1 MGHWVSTWGQSH
13 TDIKHISPSYKD
25 RTMRLAVTNC
35 IRGGRVRLRVSNLVG
50 KKPYRILEAAL
61 QNGSGPRKAV
71 LFSGKAEQT
80 VKPGQELYSDEIS
93 MQAEPGDLL
102 VVSMAFQGAVLSGN
116 SIVECVQCSRNGNF
130 VGASQFRTVPRNRS
144 ACYHNLSAAIPALS
158 SIEVLTEDED
168 AGALVCFGDSITQ
181 QSTWTRPLMEVALK
195 KVPGKLSVVNKGING
210 NRLLSGPMMSA
221 VAMFGRAGMERF
233 ERDVLEEAG
242 CRSVIIEM
250 GTNDIG
256 MARNPKKPDWIT
268 AQKLE
273 KVMEE
278 MVEKCHAKD
287 IRVYGSTLLPRG
299 GSTGYLKE
307 AEAER
312 RAFND
317 WVRESTLFDDV
328 LDFDALLRDSS
339 DPEILCFAYDSGDHL
354 HPHFPGGQKMAAL
367 AAQKLLSKI

>member
-61 QNGSGPRKAV
+61 QNGSGPRKPV
-71 LFSGKAEQT
+71 LFSGKKEQT
-80 VKPGQELYSDEIS
+80 VEPGQEMYSDEVSIQ
-93 MQAEPGDLL
+93 MEPGDLI
-102 VVSMAFQGAVLSGN
+102 VISMAFQGAVLSGN
-116 SIVECVQCSRNGNF
+116 GIVECVQCSRNGNF
-130 VGASQFRTVPRNRS
+130 VSAPQFRTVPRSRS

-158 SIEVLTEDED
+158 SIEVLAEEED
-168 AGALVCFGDSITQ
+168 AGAIVCFGDSITQ
-181 QSTWTRPLMEVALK
+181 QSTWTRPLMETALRRM
-195 KVPGKLSVVNKGING
+195 PGKWSVVNKGING

-221 VAMFGRAGMERF
+221 VAMFGMAGMERF
-233 ERDVLEEAG
+233 KRDVLEEAG
-242 CRSVIIEM
+242 CRIVIMEM

-256 MARNPKKPDWIT
+256 MARNPQKPDWVT

-273 KVMEE
+273 KAFKELVK
-278 MVEKCHAKD
+278 KCHDKG
-287 IRVYGSTLLPRG
+287 ILVYGSTLLPRG

-317 WVRESTLFDDV
+317 WMRGSTLFDDV
-328 LDFDALLRDSS
+328 LDFDALLRDPSN
-339 DPEILCFAYDSGDHL
+339 PEILSFAYDSGDHL

-367 AAQKLLSKI
+367 AANKLF